1 MAIGGDSGRV
11 SVAQMNNGMPPTLLY
26 STPGDARSPDKVTAL
41 VWSPDLKTVYS
52 GHSSG
57 SIHCHRLTNR
67 SVFRAAHQKLTK
79 FEGEIVQLDILV
91 DHLLVSTS
99 LAAHLFHVES
109 GTSQQVGKKARSG
122 AASLGAAYVTDGDGG
137 SAYVVA
143 ARPNGRLWEANLV
156 GVVYR

>member
-11 SVAQMNNGMPPTLLY
+11 SVAQLNNGQPPTLIY
-26 STPGDARSPDKVTAL
+26 STPGDARSPDRVTAL
-41 VWSPDLKTVYS
+41 SWSADLKTVYS

-57 SIHCHRLTNR
+57 TLHCHRLTSR
-67 SVFRAAHQKLTK
+67 SVFRAAHQKLMK
-79 FEGEIVQLDILV
+79 FDGEIIQIDTLQSHVLIA
-91 DHLLVSTS
+91 TS

-109 GTSQQVGKKARSG
+109 GTIQQVGKKTRSSP
-122 AASLGAAYVTDGDGG
+122 APLGACYVHGE
-137 SAYVVA
+137 SAFIVA